1 MMAESLDVFSYFQ
14 EPFEARMY
22 RLKLLDLMERR
33 VTEKELEQ
41 KLREGTNQ
49 EGRNKAK
56 QKAESMMKSK
66 RRMIWFVLVQALD
79 KTNVLY
85 FRA

>member
-1 MMAESLDVFSYFQ
+1 MMAEILFEDGVGKFSRVLLSGKEEDFPYFQ
-14 EPFEARMY
+14 EQFEARMY
-22 RLKLLDLMERR
+22 CLKLFDVMERQ

-56 QKAESMMKSK
+56 EKAENMMKDT
-66 RRMIWFVLVQALD
+66 RMIW
-79 KTNVLY
+79 
-85 FRA
+85 R